1 MIHVSCILRQ
11 ADYLAFN
18 SQSDRWIE
26 FAQLRTSFRAYFDSV
41 GHETWRG
48 FHALNFPAK
57 SWRRASRSSAMIF
70 GFYDVNQ
77 SKSSS
82 RFSTDESTGTG
93 ISTVSFGIPPA
104 YRFEFEEQTP
114 LASPLGVTVPP
125 GPRDCG
131 DEGESVVSGLP

>member
-1 MIHVSCILRQ
+1 MNHVSCILRQ

-26 FAQLRTSFRAYFDSV
+26 FARPRTSLPAYFDSV
-41 GHETWRG
+41 RHETWRG

-57 SWRRASRSSAMIF
+57 SWRRASRSSTMIF
-70 GFYDVNQ
+70 GFCDVNQ

-82 RFSTDESTGTG
+82 RFCTEESTGTG
-93 ISTVSFGIPPA
+93 VSTVSFSIPPA
-104 YRFEFEEQTP
+104 YRFELENQTA

-125 GPRDCG
+125 GPRDYG